1 MKYLKLLMIF
11 TLLCLL
17 AVGGT
22 YFIKYGIF
30 SPKSAKN
37 INSEITEGKLFS
49 AEAYFNHG
57 AEDYQ
62 KSQYE
67 HAILD
72 FSKAI
77 EINPRLS
84 ETYNN
89 LGIAYGKGK
98 GLHDQAIIYF
108 SEAIEINPVYAE
120 AYANR
125 GVAYGNKGIYDKA
138 ISDFNKAIE
147 LNPEYPDVYF
157 NKALLC
163 EKTGRIREAVETY
176 KEFIQ
181 YAPPQYSRIIEHAK
195 QRIIKLEGR

>member
-77 EINPRLS
+77 EINP
-84 ETYNN
+84 
-89 LGIAYGKGK
+89 
-98 GLHDQAIIYF
+98 
-108 SEAIEINPVYAE
+108 VYAE

-157 NKALLC
+157 NKAQLC
-163 EKTGRIREAVETY
+163 EK
-176 KEFIQ
+176 
-181 YAPPQYSRIIEHAK
+181 
-195 QRIIKLEGR
+195 

>member
-138 ISDFNKAIE
+138 ISDFNKAQ
-147 LNPEYPDVYF
+147 
-157 NKALLC
+157 LC

>member
-77 EINPRLS
+77 EINPVYKEAYRNRAV
-84 ETYNN
+84 TY
-89 LGIAYGKGK
+89 YKKGQY
-98 GLHDQAIIYF
+98 D
-108 SEAIEINPVYAE
+108 EAITDLS
-120 AYANR
+120 R
-125 GVAYGNKGIYDKA
+125 A
-138 ISDFNKAIE
+138 I
-147 LNPEYPDVYF
+147 
-157 NKALLC
+157 
-163 EKTGRIREAVETY
+163 
-176 KEFIQ
+176 
-181 YAPPQYSRIIEHAK
+181 
-195 QRIIKLEGR
+195 

>member
-1 MKYLKLLMIF
+1 MIKEPLVLLMAI
-11 TLLCLL
+11 LIL
-17 AVGGT
+17 GGCD
-22 YFIKYGIF
+22 
-30 SPKSAKN
+30 SPLV
-37 INSEITEGKLFS
+37 SERELFS
-49 AEAYFNHG
+49 
-57 AEDYQ
+57 
-62 KSQYE
+62 
-67 HAILD
+67 
-72 FSKAI
+72 
-77 EINPRLS
+77 
-84 ETYNN
+84 
-89 LGIAYGKGK
+89 
-98 GLHDQAIIYF
+98 
-108 SEAIEINPVYAE
+108 AE

-138 ISDFNKAIE
+138 ISDFNKAVE